1 MKCVLK
7 LFVANEHPA
16 SIRAIGNLKRIVG
29 ESLADGCEVTIVDIL
44 DQPEQA
50 VQARIVATPVLIREG
65 PLPVR
70 RVIGD
75 LSATESVLTGLGLLE
90 MSATRGEGDA
100 T

>member
-7 LFVANEHPA
+7 LFVANRRPA
-16 SIRAIGNLKRIVG
+16 SIRAIGNLKRIVR

-44 DQPEQA
+44 DQPERA
-50 VQARIVATPVLIREG
+50 VQARIVATPVLVRDR

-75 LSATESVLTGLGLLE
+75 LSATEDVLAGLGLLE
-90 MSATRGEGDA
+90 MSATRGEGEA